1 MLMAKKGFTNSF
13 NDIFSPTVENSKN
26 EVNDSLES
34 KAEVSSNDIQ
44 RTTLLLSRE
53 TYDTVRAIAWYN
65 RKPIKDYLEEALKSI
80 INSFT
85 QEELSQIRNQFS
97 QRQGSR

>member
-1 MLMAKKGFTNSF
+1 MAKKGFTNNF
-13 NDIFSPTVENSKN
+13 NDIFSPTVEQPKQADSKPIR
-26 EVNDSLES
+26 ETGSGL
-34 KAEVSSNDIQ
+34 AEDIQ

-65 RKPIKDYLEEALKSI
+65 RKPIKDYLEDALKSI
-80 INSFT
+80 INSFSPD
-85 QEELSQIRNQFS
+85 ELSQIRIHFS

>member
-1 MLMAKKGFTNSF
+1 MAKKRFTNSF

-26 EVNDSLES
+26 VNDDSLES
-34 KAEVSSNDIQ
+34 KVEVSSNDIQ

-53 TYDTVRAIAWYN
+53 TYDTVRAIAWFE
-65 RKPIKDYLEEALKSI
+65 RKPIKDYLEDALKSI

-85 QEELSQIRNQFS
+85 SEELSQIRNLFS
-97 QRQGSR
+97 QRNGSR